1 MMQPVDKALLFLS
14 INNSIFCC
22 RKFRF
27 AERSVLITVCEIS
40 FTFSYGGFAKID
52 GFNASPKRFC
62 YGLVSGRRKSDAL
75 TTTITVSCFY
85 LLVPEKVLTV
95 QLPSVFEGSEP
106 KRVNKEEQFHAMGET
121 DLRTGIN
128 RWFHRLTFND
138 SVKIR
143 TKHRSYRYSSS
154 NQRQCA
160 ISFEFMDAGNRKQF
174 GLIIYPGAAEFTLA
188 CPPITYTHI
197 SFSKNDYEKYYEFVL
212 LFSSV
217 GIILFHY
224 EKYYG
229 TTVFCTDRITEIT
242 RVEHST
248 VDTVHIETVIEIQME
263 QSRIPGNWHLVKP
276 IPVDHKIVID
286 YYHNGKSTVTVQLGD
301 KNGIAALIVTIDYHK
316 GILYTKRHRFDDDKI
331 PCFNFGTYQQ
341 FIDPMLGRLE
351 IGVFAYQYRISMK
364 ASKHEM
370 KVEMVTCFVDGHHY
384 SPYDIEQVIFDST
397 NNKTV
402 FFAHYIEPD

>member
-1 MMQPVDKALLFLS
+1 MDW
-14 INNSIFCC
+14 
-22 RKFRF
+22 
-27 AERSVLITVCEIS
+27 
-40 FTFSYGGFAKID
+40 
-52 GFNASPKRFC
+52 
-62 YGLVSGRRKSDAL
+62 

-174 GLIIYPGAAEFTLA
+174 GLIIYPGAAE
-188 CPPITYTHI
+188 
-197 SFSKNDYEKYYEFVL
+197 
-212 LFSSV
+212 
-217 GIILFHY
+217 LFHY

-351 IGVFAYQYRISMK
+351 IGVFAYQYR
-364 ASKHEM
+364 
-370 KVEMVTCFVDGHHY
+370 VG
-384 SPYDIEQVIFDST
+384 
-397 NNKTV
+397 
-402 FFAHYIEPD
+402 